1 MGSRDIFF
9 FILIFFIFFFFLSS
23 ALMEWLCPVPHLL
36 TLAVHVLL

>member
-9 FILIFFIFFFFLSS
+9 FILIFFIYFFLSS
-23 ALMEWLCPVPHLL
+23 ALMEWLCPVPRLL